1 MKKTLLVLV
10 LFSVGFADIMAQTN
24 PITTFILVRHAE
36 KGDDGTS
43 DPDLNAEGIERAK
56 RLASLLKNTAL
67 DAVYSTKYKRTK
79 STVLPVASEKGLE
92 VQIYESIKPEVI
104 EGLISKHAGGTVLIG
119 GHSNTTP
126 QVANFLLGKEE
137 FRNFSESEYGN
148 ILVISLVEKGKNVKV
163 VKLSY

>member
-43 DPDLNAEGIERAK
+43 DPDLSAEGIERAK